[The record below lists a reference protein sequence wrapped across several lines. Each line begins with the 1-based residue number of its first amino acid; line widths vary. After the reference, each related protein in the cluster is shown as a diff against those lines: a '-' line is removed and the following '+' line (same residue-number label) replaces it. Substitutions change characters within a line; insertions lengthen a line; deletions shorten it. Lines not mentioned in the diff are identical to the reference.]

1 MFKEKIE
8 SLVKDDEKKNDNKKR
23 IESIVF
29 FIIILIITVI
39 AINSILS
46 KNKDS
51 NYDSKNI
58 SNKKLAQ
65 DNNEN
70 EKIEE
75 ISNNSNLEKNLEE
88 ILTSMNGVGK
98 AKVFISYSE
107 SSTVEAMYNETT
119 KESSTEETDNSG
131 GVRTIQ
137 QTDTQKDVIYSEE
150 SGSKT
155 PVTQKVTNPTIE
167 GAIIT
172 AEGANDSNV
181 KSNIINAVS
190 AVTGLASHKIQVFKM
205 NSSY

>member
-8 SLVKDDEKKNDNKKR
+8 SLVKDEKKVDNKKI
-23 IESIVF
+23 IESIF
-29 FIIILIITVI
+29 FLIIILVITVI
-39 AINSILS
+39 AINSILNN
-46 KNKDS
+46 NKDS
-51 NYDSKNI
+51 NNDLKNI
-58 SNKKLAQ
+58 SNKKLAS
-65 DNNEN
+65 DNNEIN
-70 EKIEE
+70 KVEDTYNK
-75 ISNNSNLEKNLEE
+75 SDLEKNLEE
-88 ILTSMNGVGK
+88 ILASMNGVGK
-98 AKVFISYSE
+98 TKVFINYSE

-172 AEGANDSNV
+172 AEGASDSNV
-181 KSNIINAVS
+181 KSNIISAVS
-190 AVTGLASHKIQVFKM
+190 AATGLASHKIQVFEM
-205 NSSY
+205 NSKY